1 MDPNG
6 NRQRQP
12 PMHVWVK
19 TERTLR
25 HGRRTPMLTTAERHE
40 LIAKIRHLPAAVEA
54 AVKELTAAQLLTPY
68 REGGWTVGQ
77 VVHHLAD
84 SHLNGFV
91 RMKLMLTEVG
101 PVLKPYDQEAW
112 AKLSDTASLPIDSSM
127 FILRGLHE
135 RWSALLENLP
145 ETSWKRSALHPE
157 VGVVTLAD
165 LLADYAHHGEQHVE
179 QILKLRAREG
189 W

>member
-1 MDPNG
+1 
-6 NRQRQP
+6 
-12 PMHVWVK
+12 
-19 TERTLR
+19 
-25 HGRRTPMLTTAERHE
+25 MLTAAERHD
-40 LIAKIRHLPAAVEA
+40 LMAKMRHLPAAVET
-54 AVKELTAAQLLTPY
+54 AVQDLTDAQLNTPY

-101 PVLKPYDQEAW
+101 PVLKPYDQDAW
-112 AKLSDTASLPIDSSM
+112 AKLPDTAAMPIDSSIL
-127 FILRGLHE
+127 ILRGLHE
-135 RWSALLENLP
+135 RWFALLESLP
-145 ETSWKRSALHPE
+145 EASWNRSALHPE

-165 LLADYAHHGEQHVE
+165 FLADYARHGEQHVE
-179 QILKLRAREG
+179 QVTKLRAAQG

>member
-1 MDPNG
+1 
-6 NRQRQP
+6 
-12 PMHVWVK
+12 
-19 TERTLR
+19 
-25 HGRRTPMLTTAERHE
+25 MLTTTERHD
-40 LIAKIRHLPAAVEA
+40 LIAKMRHLPTGVEA
-54 AVKELTAAQLLTPY
+54 AVKDLSAAQLATPY

-112 AKLSDTASLPIDSSM
+112 AKLSDAATIPIDSSIL
-127 FILRGLHE
+127 ILRGLHE
-135 RWSALLENLP
+135 RWAALLADLP
-145 ETSWKRSALHPE
+145 ETSWQRSALHPE
-157 VGVVTLAD
+157 IGVVTLAD

-179 QILKLRAREG
+179 QILSLRSRRG